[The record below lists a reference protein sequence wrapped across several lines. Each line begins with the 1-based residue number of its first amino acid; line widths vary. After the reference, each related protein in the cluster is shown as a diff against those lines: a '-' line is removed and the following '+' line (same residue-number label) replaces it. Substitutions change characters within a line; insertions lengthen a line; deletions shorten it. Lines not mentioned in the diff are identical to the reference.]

1 MFIINIIFVLRE
13 HNFLSQR
20 RWSWHQ
26 RGYCK
31 RQLKPANTKLTT
43 NTRKLLNEGPL
54 FSSYYLFAFVCKC
67 AACFCFPRYC
77 CNVLLLLLLLLFL
90 LYIFF
95 FAADICPIWPLGGSQ
110 SFVASI
116 APNKARRNWPTP
128 ATIAIS
134 WQIKAR
140 GKWQFYALV
149 CKQKW
154 REKHS
159 SRNS

>member
-31 RQLKPANTKLTT
+31 RQLEPANTKLTT

-77 CNVLLLLLLLLFL
+77 CNVLLLLLLLLFF

-95 FAADICPIWPLGGSQ
+95 SQ
-110 SFVASI
+110 
-116 APNKARRNWPTP
+116 RT
-128 ATIAIS
+128 
-134 WQIKAR
+134 
-140 GKWQFYALV
+140 YALFGRWAV
-149 CKQKW
+149 
-154 REKHS
+154 R
-159 SRNS
+159 SRLLHQLPQTRHDETDQHPPL